1 MGRKRIRQ
9 GKHLHL
15 FIACVILAGI
25 WGCTGLQGALAR
37 PDYWQADHHLAGG
50 DYQAALKQ
58 YQEITELYPQAA
70 DEALFGMGC
79 LYAHPRNPQRDY
91 QKALDAFRRVVNDY
105 PRSKYREP
113 AEALLSVVGE
123 AASQNSQAASQKKHV
138 ETLEKHVETL
148 EKQVDGQQKQIEGLQ
163 KQIEQMKEIDRSLE
177 EKRRKAPA
185 GN

>member
-25 WGCTGLQGALAR
+25 CGCSGLQGALAR

-58 YQEITELYPQAA
+58 YREITELYPQAA

-91 QKALDAFRRVVNDY
+91 QKALDAFRRLVNDY

-123 AASQNSQAASQKKHV
+123 AASQNSQAAAQKK
-138 ETLEKHVETL
+138 LIETL
-148 EKQVDGQQKQIEGLQ
+148 EKQLDGQQKQIEGLQ

-185 GN
+185 GS

>member
-9 GKHLHL
+9 GKHLYL

-25 WGCTGLQGALAR
+25 CGCTGLQGALAR
-37 PDYWQADHHLAGG
+37 PDYWQADHYLSGG
-50 DYQAALKQ
+50 NYEAAMKQ
-58 YQEITELYPQAA
+58 YREITELYPQAA

-79 LYAHPRNPQRDY
+79 LYAHPKNPQRDY
-91 QKALDAFRRVVNDY
+91 QKSLDAFRRVVNDY
-105 PRSKYREP
+105 PRSKYREA

-123 AASQNSQAASQKKHV
+123 AANRNSQAASQKKQV
-138 ETLEKHVETL
+138 EALERQVE
-148 EKQVDGQQKQIEGLQ
+148 GQQKQIEGLQ

>member
-9 GKHLHL
+9 GKHVHF
-15 FIACVILAGI
+15 FIACVMLAGI
-25 WGCTGLQGALAR
+25 CGCSGLQGVLAR
-37 PDYWQADHHLAGG
+37 PDYWQANHYLEGG
-50 DYQAALKQ
+50 DYDAALKQ
-58 YQEITELYPQAA
+58 YREIVALYPQAA

-91 QKALDAFRRVVNDY
+91 QKSLEAFRRVVNEY
-105 PRSKYREP
+105 PRSSYRVS
-113 AEALLSVVGE
+113 AEALLSVFDE
-123 AASQNSQAASQKKHV
+123 AVDRNSQTTSQKKQ
-138 ETLEKHVETL
+138 VETL
-148 EKQVDGQQKQIEGLQ
+148 EKQVGTLEKQVEGLQ

>member
-9 GKHLHL
+9 GKHLHV

-25 WGCTGLQGALAR
+25 CGCSGLQGVLAR
-37 PDYWQADHHLAGG
+37 PDYWQADHYLAGG

-58 YQEITELYPQAA
+58 YREITELYPQAA
-70 DEALFGMGC
+70 DEALFEMGC
-79 LYAHPRNPQRDY
+79 LYAHPKNPQRDY
-91 QKALDAFRRVVNDY
+91 QKSLDAFRRVVNDF
-105 PRSKYREP
+105 PRSRYRET
-113 AEALLSVVGE
+113 ADALLSVVGE
-123 AASQNSQAASQKKHV
+123 AASRDNLAASQKKQV
-138 ETLEKHVETL
+138 ES
-148 EKQVDGQQKQIEGLQ
+148 LQ

>member
-25 WGCTGLQGALAR
+25 CGCTGMQGILAR
-37 PDYWQADHHLAGG
+37 PDYWQADHYLAGG
-50 DYQAALKQ
+50 DYPAALKQ
-58 YQEITELYPQAA
+58 YREITELYPQAA

-79 LYAHPRNPQRDY
+79 LYAHPRSPQRDY
-91 QKALDAFRRVVNDY
+91 QKSLDAFRQVVNDY
-105 PRSKYREP
+105 PRSKYRVA

-123 AASQNSQAASQKKHV
+123 AANQNSLAASQKKQ
-138 ETLEKHVETL
+138 VETL
-148 EKQVDGQQKQIEGLQ
+148 EKQVESQQKQVEGLQKQIEGLQ

-177 EKRRKAPA
+177 EKRRGAPA

>member
-25 WGCTGLQGALAR
+25 CGCSGLQGALAR

-58 YQEITELYPQAA
+58 YREITELYPQAA

-123 AASQNSQAASQKKHV
+123 AASQNSQAAAQKK
-138 ETLEKHVETL
+138 LIETL
-148 EKQVDGQQKQIEGLQ
+148 EKQLDGQQKQIEGLQ

-185 GN
+185 GS

>member
-9 GKHLHL
+9 GKHLHV

-25 WGCTGLQGALAR
+25 CGCTGMQGVLAR
-37 PDYWQADHHLAGG
+37 PDYWQADHYLAGG

-91 QKALDAFRRVVNDY
+91 GKSLDAFRRVVNDF
-105 PRSKYREP
+105 PRSRYRE
-113 AEALLSVVGE
+113 AADALLSVVGE
-123 AASQNSQAASQKKHV
+123 AANRNNQAASQKKQI
-138 ETLEKHVETL
+138 ETL
-148 EKQVDGQQKQIEGLQ
+148 EKQVEGLQ

-185 GN
+185 GNRG

>member
-25 WGCTGLQGALAR
+25 CGCSGLQGTLAR

-58 YQEITELYPQAA
+58 YREITELYPQAA

-91 QKALDAFRRVVNDY
+91 QKSLDAFRRVVNDY

-123 AASQNSQAASQKKHV
+123 AASQNSQAASQKKQV
-138 ETLEKHVETL
+138 EAL
-148 EKQVDGQQKQIEGLQ
+148 EKQLDVQQKQIEGLQ

-177 EKRRKAPA
+177 EKR
-185 GN
+185 

>member
-105 PRSKYREP
+105 PRSKYQEP

>member
-1 MGRKRIRQ
+1 
-9 GKHLHL
+9 
-15 FIACVILAGI
+15 VILAGI
-25 WGCTGLQGALAR
+25 CGCTGLQGALAR

-91 QKALDAFRRVVNDY
+91 QKSLDAFRRVVNDY

-123 AASQNSQAASQKKHV
+123 TASQNSQAVAQKK
-138 ETLEKHVETL
+138 LIETL
-148 EKQVDGQQKQIEGLQ
+148 EKQLDGQQKQIEGLQ

-185 GN
+185 AN

>member
-9 GKHLHL
+9 GKYLHL
-15 FIACVILAGI
+15 FIACVILAGLC
-25 WGCTGLQGALAR
+25 GCTGLQGALSR
-37 PDYWQADHHLAGG
+37 PDYWQADHYLAGG
-50 DYQAALKQ
+50 NYDAAMKQ
-58 YQEITELYPQAA
+58 YREIIGLYPQAA

-91 QKALDAFRRVVNDY
+91 QKSLEAFRRLINDF
-105 PRSKYREP
+105 PGSKYREP
-113 AEALLSVVGE
+113 SEALLSVVGE
-123 AASQNSQAASQKKHV
+123 AADRNSQTTSQKKLI
-138 ETLEKHVETL
+138 ESL
-148 EKQVDGQQKQIEGLQ
+148 EKQVGTLEKQIEGLQ

>member
-9 GKHLHL
+9 GKHLYL

-25 WGCTGLQGALAR
+25 CGCTALQGALAR
-37 PDYWQADHHLAGG
+37 PDYWQADHYRAGG
-50 DYQAALKQ
+50 NFDAAMKQ
-58 YQEITELYPQAA
+58 YGQIIELYPQAA

-91 QKALDAFRRVVNDY
+91 QKSLEAFRRVINDY
-105 PRSKYREP
+105 PQSRYRDA
-113 AEALLSVVGE
+113 AEAFQSIVGE
-123 AASQNSQAASQKKHV
+123 AANRNSQAASQKKQ
-138 ETLEKHVETL
+138 VETL
-148 EKQVDGQQKQIEGLQ
+148 EKQVEGQQKQIEGLQ

>member
-25 WGCTGLQGALAR
+25 CGCTGLQGALAR
-37 PDYWQADHHLAGG
+37 PDYWQADLHLAGG

-58 YQEITELYPQAA
+58 YQVITELYPQAA

-91 QKALDAFRRVVNDY
+91 QKSLDAFRRVVNDY

-113 AEALLSVVGE
+113 AEALHSVVGE
-123 AASQNSQAASQKKHV
+123 MASQNSQAASQKKQV
-138 ETLEKHVETL
+138 EAL
-148 EKQVDGQQKQIEGLQ
+148 EKQLDGQQKQIEGLQ

-185 GN
+185 AN

>member
-25 WGCTGLQGALAR
+25 CGCSGMQGVLAR
-37 PDYWQADHHLAGG
+37 PDYWQADHHQAGG

-58 YQEITELYPQAA
+58 YGEIAELYPQAA
-70 DEALFGMGC
+70 DEAFFGMGC
-79 LYAHPRNPQRDY
+79 LYAHPKNPQRDY
-91 QKALDAFRRVVNDY
+91 QKSLDALRRVVNDY
-105 PRSKYREP
+105 PGSKYREK

-123 AASQNSQAASQKKHV
+123 ASSRNSEAASQKK
-138 ETLEKHVETL
+138 LIETL
-148 EKQVDGQQKQIEGLQ
+148 EKQVGTLEKQVESLQ
-163 KQIEQMKEIDRSLE
+163 KQIEQMKEIDRNLE

-185 GN
+185 GH

>member
-9 GKHLHL
+9 GKHLHV

-25 WGCTGLQGALAR
+25 CSCTGLQGALAR

-50 DYQAALKQ
+50 DYQSALKQ
-58 YQEITELYPQAA
+58 YREITELYPQAA
-70 DEALFGMGC
+70 GEALFGMGC
-79 LYAHPRNPQRDY
+79 LYANPKNPQRDY
-91 QKALDAFRRVVNDY
+91 QKALDALRRVVNDY

-113 AEALLSVVGE
+113 AEALLSVIGE
-123 AASQNSQAASQKKHV
+123 AASQNSQAASQKRQV
-138 ETLEKHVETL
+138 EAL
-148 EKQVDGQQKQIEGLQ
+148 EKQLDGQQKQIEGLQ

>member
-15 FIACVILAGI
+15 FIACVMLAGI
-25 WGCTGLQGALAR
+25 CGCSGMQEVLAR
-37 PDYWQADHHLAGG
+37 PDYWQADHYRAGG
-50 DYQAALKQ
+50 DYDAAMKQ
-58 YQEITELYPQAA
+58 YREITVLYPQAA
-70 DEALFGMGC
+70 DEAYFGMGC

-91 QKALDAFRRVVNDY
+91 QKSLDAFRRVVSDY
-105 PRSKYREP
+105 PRSHYRDA

-123 AASQNSQAASQKKHV
+123 AANRNSQAASQKKQV
-138 ETLEKHVETL
+138 EAL
-148 EKQVDGQQKQIEGLQ
+148 EKQVDGQMKQIEGLQ

-185 GN
+185 AN

>member
-25 WGCTGLQGALAR
+25 CGCTGMQGILAR
-37 PDYWQADHHLAGG
+37 PDYWQANHHLAGG
-50 DYQAALKQ
+50 NYQAALKQ

-79 LYAHPRNPQRDY
+79 LYAHPRNPQRDTR
-91 QKALDAFRRVVNDY
+91 KSLEAFRRVVNDY
-105 PRSKYREP
+105 PRSPYRAS

-123 AASQNSQAASQKKHV
+123 AVDRNGQITSQKKQ
-138 ETLEKHVETL
+138 VETL
-148 EKQVDGQQKQIEGLQ
+148 EKQVGTLEKQVEGLQ

-177 EKRRKAPA
+177 EKRRKSPA

>member
-105 PRSKYREP
+105 PRSRYREA
-113 AEALLSVVGE
+113 AEAFLHVVGD
-123 AASQNSQAASQKKHV
+123 AASQNSQTASQKK
-138 ETLEKHVETL
+138 LVETL
-148 EKQVDGQQKQIEGLQ
+148 EKQVGTLEKQVEGLQ
-163 KQIEQMKEIDRSLE
+163 KQIEQMKQIDRNLE
-177 EKRRKAPA
+177 EKRRGAPA
-185 GN
+185 GH